1 MVWKRLRKLKEVQA
15 LDYIITL
22 MPSIVDG
29 LKNTLGVFILT
40 LILSIPLGIFVAI
53 LRLSKIKLISSLSS
67 FYVWVMRGTPLLL
80 QLIFIF
86 FGLPI
91 IGISIDRF
99 PAAIIAFTLN
109 YAAYFGEI
117 FRSGIKDVD
126 KGQFEACK
134 ILGLSRWFAFKK
146 IILPQAFKKTLPSIA
161 NEVITLVKD
170 TSLVYVVGIGEL
182 LRAGKIASNRDASLI
197 PLFLTGIIYLILV
210 AILTKLFDR
219 FEEKY
224 SYYN

>member
-1 MVWKRLRKLKEVQA
+1 MN
-15 LDYIITL
+15 YIITL
-22 MPSIVDG
+22 MPSIIEG

-40 LILSIPLGIFVAI
+40 LLLSIPLGIIVAI
-53 LRLSKIKLISSLSS
+53 LRLSNIKIVNFISSL
-67 FYVWVMRGTPLLL
+67 YVLVMRGTPLLL

-117 FRSGIKDVD
+117 FRSGIKDID
-126 KGQFEACK
+126 KGQFEASK
-134 ILGLSRWFAFKK
+134 ILGLSKWFTFKK
-146 IILPQAFKKTLPSIA
+146 IILPQSFKKTFPSIA

-182 LRAGKIASNRDASLI
+182 LRAGKIASNRDASLL
-197 PLFLTGIIYLILV
+197 PLFLIGIIYLLLIG
-210 AILTKLFDR
+210 ILTKIFNRL
-219 FEEKY
+219 EKKY

>member
-1 MVWKRLRKLKEVQA
+1 MN
-15 LDYIITL
+15 YIITL
-22 MPSIVDG
+22 MPSIIEG
-29 LKNTLGVFILT
+29 LKNTLGVFVLT
-40 LILSIPLGIFVAI
+40 LILSVPLGIIIAI
-53 LRLSKIKLISSLSS
+53 LRLSNIKIVNFISSL
-67 FYVWVMRGTPLLL
+67 YVWVMRGTPLLL

-117 FRSGIKDVD
+117 FRSGIKDID
-126 KGQFEACK
+126 RGQFEASK
-134 ILGLSRWFAFKK
+134 ILGLSKWFTFKK
-146 IILPQAFKKTLPSIA
+146 IILPQSFKKTFPSIA

-182 LRAGKIASNRDASLI
+182 LRAGKIASNRDASLL
-197 PLFLTGIIYLILV
+197 PLFLIGIIYLLLIG
-210 AILTKLFDR
+210 ILTKIFNRL
-219 FEEKY
+219 EKKY

>member
-1 MVWKRLRKLKEVQA
+1 MN
-15 LDYIITL
+15 YIITL
-22 MPSIVDG
+22 MPSIIEG

-40 LILSIPLGIFVAI
+40 LLLSIPLGIIVAI
-53 LRLSKIKLISSLSS
+53 LRLSNIKIVNFISSL
-67 FYVWVMRGTPLLL
+67 YVLVMRGTPLLL

-91 IGISIDRF
+91 IGVSIDRF

-117 FRSGIKDVD
+117 FRSGIKDID
-126 KGQFEACK
+126 KGQFEASK
-134 ILGLSRWFAFKK
+134 ILGLSKWFTFKN
-146 IILPQAFKKTLPSIA
+146 IILPQSFKKTLPSIA

-182 LRAGKIASNRDASLI
+182 LRAGKIASNRDASLL
-197 PLFLTGIIYLILV
+197 PLFLIGIIYLLLIG
-210 AILTKLFDR
+210 ILTKIFNRL
-219 FEEKY
+219 EKKY

>member
-1 MVWKRLRKLKEVQA
+1 MN
-15 LDYIITL
+15 YIITL
-22 MPSIVDG
+22 MPSIFEG
-29 LKNTLGVFILT
+29 LKNTLGVFIIT
-40 LILSIPLGIFVAI
+40 LLLSVPLGIIVAL
-53 LRLSKIKLISSLSS
+53 LRLSKVKWINGIAS

-99 PAAIIAFTLN
+99 PSAILAFVLN
-109 YAAYFGEI
+109 YAAYFGET
-117 FRSGIKDVD
+117 FRSGIKDVST
-126 KGQFEACK
+126 GQYEACE
-134 ILGLSRWFAFKK
+134 ILGFSKSYTFKK
-146 IILPQAFKKTLPSIA
+146 IILPQAFKKILPAIA
-161 NEVITLVKD
+161 NEVITLIKD

-210 AILTKLFDR
+210 AILTKIFDKL
-219 FEEKY
+219 EKKY

>member
-1 MVWKRLRKLKEVQA
+1 MN
-15 LDYIITL
+15 YIITL
-22 MPSIVDG
+22 MPSIIEG

-40 LILSIPLGIFVAI
+40 LLLSIPLGIIVAI
-53 LRLSKIKLISSLSS
+53 LRLSNIKIVNFISSL
-67 FYVWVMRGTPLLL
+67 YVLVMRGTPLLL

-91 IGISIDRF
+91 IGVSIDRF

-117 FRSGIKDVD
+117 FRSGIKDID
-126 KGQFEACK
+126 KGQFEASK
-134 ILGLSRWFAFKK
+134 ILGLSKWFTFKK
-146 IILPQAFKKTLPSIA
+146 IILPQSFKKTFPSIA

-182 LRAGKIASNRDASLI
+182 LRAGKIASNRDASLL
-197 PLFLTGIIYLILV
+197 PLFLIGIIYLLLIG
-210 AILTKLFDR
+210 ILTKIFNRL
-219 FEEKY
+219 EKKY

>member
-1 MVWKRLRKLKEVQA
+1 M
-15 LDYIITL
+15 DYIITL
-22 MPSIVDG
+22 MPSILDG

-40 LILSIPLGIFVAI
+40 LILSIPLGIFVAV

-67 FYVWVMRGTPLLL
+67 FYIWVMRGTPLLL

-117 FRSGIKDVD
+117 FRAGIKDVD

-134 ILGLSRWFAFKK
+134 ILGISKWFTFKK
-146 IILPQAFKKTLPSIA
+146 IILPQAFKKILPSIA

-197 PLFLTGIIYLILV
+197 PLFLTGVIYLILV
-210 AILTKLFDR
+210 AVLTKLFDR
-219 FEEKY
+219 LEKKY

>member
-1 MVWKRLRKLKEVQA
+1 MN
-15 LDYIITL
+15 YIITL
-22 MPSIVDG
+22 MPSIIEG

-40 LILSIPLGIFVAI
+40 LLLSIPLGIIVAI
-53 LRLSKIKLISSLSS
+53 LRLSNIKIVNFISSL
-67 FYVWVMRGTPLLL
+67 YVLVMRGTPLLL

-91 IGISIDRF
+91 IGVSIDRF

-117 FRSGIKDVD
+117 FRSGIKDID
-126 KGQFEACK
+126 RGQFEASK
-134 ILGLSRWFAFKK
+134 ILGLSKWFTFKK
-146 IILPQAFKKTLPSIA
+146 IILPQSFKKTLHSIA

-182 LRAGKIASNRDASLI
+182 LRAGKIASNRDASLL
-197 PLFLTGIIYLILV
+197 PLFLIGIIYLLLIG
-210 AILTKLFDR
+210 ILTKIFNRL
-219 FEEKY
+219 EKKY

>member
-1 MVWKRLRKLKEVQA
+1 MN
-15 LDYIITL
+15 YIITL
-22 MPSIVDG
+22 MPSIIEG

-40 LILSIPLGIFVAI
+40 LLLSIPLGIIVAI
-53 LRLSKIKLISSLSS
+53 LRLSNIKIVNFISSL
-67 FYVWVMRGTPLLL
+67 YVLVMRGTPLLL

-91 IGISIDRF
+91 IGVSIDRF

-117 FRSGIKDVD
+117 FRSGIKDIAR
-126 KGQFEACK
+126 GQFEASK
-134 ILGLSRWFAFKK
+134 ILGLSKWFTFKK
-146 IILPQAFKKTLPSIA
+146 IILPQSFKKILPSIA

-182 LRAGKIASNRDASLI
+182 LRAGKIASNRDASLL
-197 PLFLTGIIYLILV
+197 PLFLIGIIYLLLIG
-210 AILTKLFDR
+210 ILTKIFNRL
-219 FEEKY
+219 EKKY

>member
-1 MVWKRLRKLKEVQA
+1 MN
-15 LDYIITL
+15 YIITL
-22 MPSIVDG
+22 MPSIIEG

-40 LILSIPLGIFVAI
+40 LLLSIPLGIIVAI
-53 LRLSKIKLISSLSS
+53 LRLSNIKIVNFISSL
-67 FYVWVMRGTPLLL
+67 YVLVMRGTPLLL

-91 IGISIDRF
+91 IGVSIDRF

-117 FRSGIKDVD
+117 FRSGIKDID
-126 KGQFEACK
+126 RGQFEASK
-134 ILGLSRWFAFKK
+134 ILGLSKWFTFKK
-146 IILPQAFKKTLPSIA
+146 IILPQSFKKTFPSIA

-182 LRAGKIASNRDASLI
+182 LRAGKIASNRDASLL
-197 PLFLTGIIYLILV
+197 PLFLIGIIYLLLIG
-210 AILTKLFDR
+210 ILTKIFNRL
-219 FEEKY
+219 EKKY

>member
-1 MVWKRLRKLKEVQA
+1 MN
-15 LDYIITL
+15 YIITL
-22 MPSIVDG
+22 MPSIIEG

-40 LILSIPLGIFVAI
+40 LLLSIPLGMIVAI
-53 LRLSKIKLISSLSS
+53 LRLSNIKIVNFISSL
-67 FYVWVMRGTPLLL
+67 YVLVMRGTPLLL

-91 IGISIDRF
+91 IGVSIDRF

-117 FRSGIKDVD
+117 FRSGIKDID
-126 KGQFEACK
+126 RGQFEASK
-134 ILGLSRWFAFKK
+134 ILGLSKWFTFKK
-146 IILPQAFKKTLPSIA
+146 IILPQSFKNTLPSIT

-182 LRAGKIASNRDASLI
+182 LRAGKIASNRDASLL
-197 PLFLTGIIYLILV
+197 PLFLIGIIYLLLIG
-210 AILTKLFDR
+210 ILTKIFNRL
-219 FEEKY
+219 EKKY

>member
-1 MVWKRLRKLKEVQA
+1 M
-15 LDYIITL
+15 DYIITL
-22 MPSIVDG
+22 MPSILDG

-40 LILSIPLGIFVAI
+40 LILSIPLGIFVAV

-67 FYVWVMRGTPLLL
+67 FYIWVMRGTPLLL

-91 IGISIDRF
+91 IGVSVDRF

-117 FRSGIKDVD
+117 FRAGIKDVD

-134 ILGLSRWFAFKK
+134 ILGISKWFTFKK
-146 IILPQAFKKTLPSIA
+146 IILPQAFKKILPSIA

-197 PLFLTGIIYLILV
+197 PLFLTGVIYLILV
-210 AILTKLFDR
+210 AVLTKLFDR
-219 FEEKY
+219 LEKKY

>member
-1 MVWKRLRKLKEVQA
+1 MN
-15 LDYIITL
+15 YIITL
-22 MPSIVDG
+22 MPSIIEG
-29 LKNTLGVFILT
+29 LKNTLGVFVLT
-40 LILSIPLGIFVAI
+40 LILSVPLGIIIAI
-53 LRLSKIKLISSLSS
+53 LRLSNIKIVNFISSL
-67 FYVWVMRGTPLLL
+67 YVWVMRGTPLLL

-117 FRSGIKDVD
+117 FRSGIKDID
-126 KGQFEACK
+126 RGQFEASK
-134 ILGLSRWFAFKK
+134 ILGLSKWFTFKK
-146 IILPQAFKKTLPSIA
+146 IILPQSLKKTLPSIA

-182 LRAGKIASNRDASLI
+182 LRAGKIASNRDASLL
-197 PLFLTGIIYLILV
+197 PLFLIGIIYLLLIG
-210 AILTKLFDR
+210 ILTKIFNRL
-219 FEEKY
+219 EKKY

>member
-1 MVWKRLRKLKEVQA
+1 MN
-15 LDYIITL
+15 YIITL
-22 MPSIVDG
+22 MPSIIEG

-40 LILSIPLGIFVAI
+40 LLLSIPLGIIVAI
-53 LRLSKIKLISSLSS
+53 LRLSNIKIVNFISSL
-67 FYVWVMRGTPLLL
+67 YVLVMRGTPLLL

-91 IGISIDRF
+91 IGVSIDRF

-117 FRSGIKDVD
+117 FRSGIKDID
-126 KGQFEACK
+126 KGQFEASK
-134 ILGLSRWFAFKK
+134 ILGLSKWFTFKK
-146 IILPQAFKKTLPSIA
+146 IILPQSLKKTLPSIA

-182 LRAGKIASNRDASLI
+182 LRAGKIASNRDASLL
-197 PLFLTGIIYLILV
+197 PLFLIGIIYLLLIV
-210 AILTKLFDR
+210 ILTKIFNRL
-219 FEEKY
+219 EKKY

>member
-1 MVWKRLRKLKEVQA
+1 MN
-15 LDYIITL
+15 YIITL
-22 MPSIVDG
+22 MPSIIEG

-40 LILSIPLGIFVAI
+40 LLLSIPLGIIVAI
-53 LRLSKIKLISSLSS
+53 LRLSNIKIVNFISSL
-67 FYVWVMRGTPLLL
+67 YVLVMRGTPLLL

-91 IGISIDRF
+91 IGVSIDRF

-117 FRSGIKDVD
+117 FRSGIKDID
-126 KGQFEACK
+126 KGQFEASK
-134 ILGLSRWFAFKK
+134 ILGLSKWFTFKK
-146 IILPQAFKKTLPSIA
+146 IILPQSFKKILPSIA

-182 LRAGKIASNRDASLI
+182 LRAGKIASNRDASLL
-197 PLFLTGIIYLILV
+197 PLFLIGIIW
-210 AILTKLFDR
+210 ILTKIFNRL
-219 FEEKY
+219 EKKY